1 MIVEIISW
9 GQKMILKSEIII
21 FVKEI
26 KL

>member
-1 MIVEIISW
+1 MNVEIISW
-9 GQKMILKSEIII
+9 DQKMILKSEIII